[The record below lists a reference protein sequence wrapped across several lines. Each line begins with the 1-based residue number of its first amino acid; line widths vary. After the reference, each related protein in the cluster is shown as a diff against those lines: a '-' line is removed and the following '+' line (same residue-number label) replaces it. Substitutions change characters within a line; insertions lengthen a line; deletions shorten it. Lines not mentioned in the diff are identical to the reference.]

1 MALSQTEDKL
11 ILSTEN
17 NQLMKCNINLER
29 ASDETFYEFLIYPFH
44 SKAIRGI
51 DCCIK
56 KRLVATCS
64 EDKSVRIWDYEQSQ
78 LEICET
84 FQEQAHCVAFHP
96 SGFHIVVGFADRIRM
111 MNVL

>member
-44 SKAIRGI
+44 SKTIRGI
-51 DCCIK
+51 DSCIK

-64 EDKSVRIWDYEQSQ
+64 EDKSVRIWDYEN
-78 LEICET
+78 
-84 FQEQAHCVAFHP
+84 A
-96 SGFHIVVGFADRIRM
+96 
-111 MNVL
+111 